1 MHKKIKMIVDI
12 DAVQSAKHI
21 VLVTDSSSF
30 ANASAIYSYI
40 LTLHKKVSLHHTK
53 PLAKKLSF
61 VPWFE
66 KSRVAV
72 ASSADLLIEV
82 QPDSKELFEFFLAQ
96 EIKVNA
102 KMATALYCGILLEYD
117 FFKSSACDGT
127 IFAISSQ
134 LIALGA
140 DYQLAREYLLNSVP
154 LSILRLKA
162 IMFGTLVL
170 THNAKVAEVYV
181 SDKDFKSSGASLEDA
196 YSIMSE
202 VLHGAHV
209 TKVILFKSD
218 ENNKIL
224 KEI

>member
-1 MHKKIKMIVDI
+1 MIVDI
-12 DAVQSAKHI
+12 DKIQSAKHI
-21 VLVTDSSSF
+21 VLVTDSSCF

-40 LTLHKKVSLHHTK
+40 LTLHKKVSLHQTK

-66 KSRVAV
+66 NARERVA
-72 ASSADLLIEV
+72 SNADMIIEV
-82 QPDSKELFEFFLAQ
+82 KPDSKELFEFFLSH
-96 EIKVNA
+96 EIKVNV

-127 IFAISSQ
+127 IFAVSSQ
-134 LIALGA
+134 LITLGA
-140 DYQLAREYLLNSVP
+140 DYKLAREYLLNSVP
-154 LSILRLKA
+154 LSMLRLKA
-162 IMFGTLVL
+162 IIFGTLVL
-170 THNAKVAEVYV
+170 TDNAKVAQVYV
-181 SDKDFKSSGASLEDA
+181 SDKDLKSSGASLEDA

-202 VLHGAHV
+202 VLHGVHV